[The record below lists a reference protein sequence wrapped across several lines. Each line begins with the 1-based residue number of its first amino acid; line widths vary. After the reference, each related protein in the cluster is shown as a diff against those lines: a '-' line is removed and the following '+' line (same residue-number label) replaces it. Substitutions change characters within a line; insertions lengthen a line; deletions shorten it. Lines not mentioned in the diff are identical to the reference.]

1 MKNNIDYADFYER
14 VGRTNGWNFSSMN
27 VVSEKIGWNFY
38 EEVVRHTRSADLLLD
53 IGTGGGEAVLSIA
66 GEALLLVGIDLAQG
80 MIETAQQNLLAARAH
95 CTRTHSNVRFLQMDA
110 EKLAFPESFFNVV
123 SSRHSRFSASEVFRV
138 LDTGGIFLTQQVSE
152 HDKSNISEAFGRG
165 QSLGIQS
172 GTLMERYKH
181 ELHEAGFHDI
191 QAREYDATEY
201 YAKPDDLLFLLT
213 HTPIIPGFGET
224 ASDLERFQQFVETN
238 RCDQGIRTNSAR
250 FMLTARK

>member
-14 VGRTNGWNFSSMN
+14 VGQTNGWNFSSMN
-27 VVSEKIGWNFY
+27 VVSENIGWNFY
-38 EEVVRHTRSADLLLD
+38 EEVARRTRSSDLLLD

-66 GEALLLVGIDLAQG
+66 GKALLLVGIDLAQG
-80 MIETAQQNLLAARAH
+80 MIETAQQNLRTAG
-95 CTRTHSNVRFLQMDA
+95 THSNVRFLQMDA
-110 EKLAFPESFFNVV
+110 EKLAFPDSFFNVV

-152 HDKSNISEAFGRG
+152 HDKSNISAVFGRG
-165 QSLGIQS
+165 QSLGIQP

-191 QAREYDATEY
+191 QAREYDAIEY
-201 YAKPDDLLFLLT
+201 YATPDDLLFLLT
-213 HTPIIPGFGET
+213 HAPIIPGFGET
-224 ASDLERFQQFVETN
+224 ASDPERFQQFVETY